1 MILQSF
7 TQIDLDKHLK
17 ALEAIG
23 CDTSCISFMK
33 KWKQFHKSTMNAP
46 IQTGSGQ
53 STYSAMFSRIMSTS
67 SQFVMEGVKSLV
79 VGTKNLPVT
88 RIVDAIMDHK
98 NIPESE
104 GYRYFDPKMIK
115 VTDASQQRNK
125 FQEVR

>member
-1 MILQSF
+1 
-7 TQIDLDKHLK
+7 
-17 ALEAIG
+17 
-23 CDTSCISFMK
+23 
-33 KWKQFHKSTMNAP
+33 
-46 IQTGSGQ
+46 
-53 STYSAMFSRIMSTS
+53 
-67 SQFVMEGVKSLV
+67 MEGVKSLV

-125 FQEVR
+125 FQEVRWYSYYFRKGILAHWFLAAFKIYF

>member
-1 MILQSF
+1 MS
-7 TQIDLDKHLK
+7 
-17 ALEAIG
+17 
-23 CDTSCISFMK
+23 
-33 KWKQFHKSTMNAP
+33 AP

-98 NIPESE
+98 NIPECE

-125 FQEVR
+125 FQEVS

>member
-1 MILQSF
+1 
-7 TQIDLDKHLK
+7 
-17 ALEAIG
+17 
-23 CDTSCISFMK
+23 MK

-104 GYRYFDPKMIK
+104 GYHYFDPKMIK

-125 FQEVR
+125 FQEVRWYSYYFRKGILGHWFLAAFKIYF